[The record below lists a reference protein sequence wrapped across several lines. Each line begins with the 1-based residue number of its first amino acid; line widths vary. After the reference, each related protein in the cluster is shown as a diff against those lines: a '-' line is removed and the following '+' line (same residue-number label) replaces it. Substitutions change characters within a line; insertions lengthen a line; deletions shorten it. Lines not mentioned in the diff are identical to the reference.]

1 MSIGILMLCY
11 LLFAVFSFCA
21 AVSGRRIWFW
31 LAVFAGL
38 ALLAFHGFLIVLRG
52 IQAGHAP
59 WSNTYETLI
68 LLSFLMMAIYWL
80 TFRKFR
86 ALSVGGFAG
95 LTAAVL
101 LGLSSLLSPEIEP
114 LLPALKSNWLL
125 FHVTAAIIGYASFA
139 VAFGAAGIYLFL
151 DAARGF
157 LAGRPEMRGQIDAR
171 LEYLDRL
178 MTRLIAAGF
187 AFLTLGISTGAV
199 WANVSWGRYWN
210 WDPKETWAFIT
221 WALYGV
227 CHHVRSQ
234 KNGSGRGFAWLAFL
248 GFFLVM
254 FTYFGVN
261 FWLASLHA
269 YS

>member
-1 MSIGILMLCY
+1 
-11 LLFAVFSFCA
+11 
-21 AVSGRRIWFW
+21 
-31 LAVFAGL
+31 
-38 ALLAFHGFLIVLRG
+38 
-52 IQAGHAP
+52 
-59 WSNTYETLI
+59 
-68 LLSFLMMAIYWL
+68 MMAIYWT
-80 TFRKFR
+80 TFPKFR

-101 LGLSSLLSPEIEP
+101 LGLCSLLSSDIEP

-125 FHVTAAIIGYASFA
+125 FHVTAAILGYASFA
-139 VAFGAAGIYLFL
+139 VAFGTAGIYLFL
-151 DAARGF
+151 DAARKF
-157 LAGRPEMRGQIDAR
+157 VSRPEKRGEIEGR

-178 MTRLIAAGF
+178 MARLIAVGF

-199 WANVSWGRYWN
+199 WANASWGRYWN

-221 WALYGV
+221 WALYGAL
-227 CHHVRSQ
+227 HHVRSME
-234 KNGSGRGFAWLAFL
+234 NGSGRGFAVLAFF